1 MFEHIIQI
9 GPMLVLAGLMA
20 GWVAEAASRAGGY
33 GFILDMVVGL
43 VGSVVLGGLF
53 QSQWPSPD
61 PSLMAATVVAACG
74 AAGLIIAQRTVF
86 PAAGSSARRGPGG
99 IRPTS

>member
-9 GPMLVLAGLMA
+9 GPMLVLAGLIA

-43 VGSVVLGGLF
+43 VGSVVAGTIVWALTTSNIGMLAMLLIGCGGAML
-53 QSQWPSPD
+53 
-61 PSLMAATVVAACG
+61 AIA
-74 AAGLIIAQRTVF
+74 AQR
-86 PAAGSSARRGPGG
+86 GLWRSALLG
-99 IRPTS
+99 T

>member
-43 VGSVVLGGLF
+43 VGSVVAGAIVWALTSSNIGMLAMLLIG
-53 QSQWPSPD
+53 
-61 PSLMAATVVAACG
+61 CGG
-74 AAGLIIAQRTVF
+74 AALAIAAQRGLWRSTLL
-86 PAAGSSARRGPGG
+86 G
-99 IRPTS
+99 T

>member
-1 MFEHIIQI
+1 MWV
-9 GPMLVLAGLMA
+9 LVAVLA
-20 GWVAEAASRAGGY
+20 GWVAEFVVKRGY
-33 GFILDMVVGL
+33 GRRWDIALGL

-74 AAGLIIAQRTVF
+74 AAGLIIAQRAVF
-86 PAAGSSARRGPGG
+86 PAAGISARRGPGG